1 MLDSGGARFQ
11 HFQYE
16 TVIPYCGIERQ
27 LMTVP
32 SMMGRRVV
40 IAPDKFKGS
49 LTAGQAARAMALG
62 VKRANPELTTVEC
75 PVADGGDGTLDTA
88 VVAGFERVPV
98 YATGPTGQVVLTAY
112 ARSGET
118 AVVEMA
124 EVCGLQRLPG
134 AKAAPMTAS
143 SYGLGEVVAQAL
155 DHGCRDIIIGVGGS
169 ASTDGG
175 AGFLAALGAI
185 ARDEH
190 GSRLDSGGR
199 HIGSAAQLD
208 VTGLHPEIASAAF
221 TIAVDVDNPLYGPLG
236 AAMVYASQKG
246 ASPVQVIELDRALR
260 VWADVVERA
269 TRTDCGTAAGA
280 GAAGGVGFAAL
291 AVLGAR
297 MRAGIEV
304 ILDLIELDRH
314 LLGACA
320 AMTGEGSLDHQSLRG
335 KAAVGV
341 SRRAGAYGVPT
352 FAVAGVS
359 TLDPVDVDTAG
370 LAGVYALSDLEP
382 DRQRS
387 ISQAGELLALA
398 TERLTREWLCRMQET
413 LSAAPGVNEP
423 LSEDIISGMRPGA

>member
-1 MLDSGGARFQ
+1 MSL
-11 HFQYE
+11 
-16 TVIPYCGIERQ
+16 
-27 LMTVP
+27 P
-32 SMMGRRVV
+32 STMGRRVV

-88 VVAGFERVPV
+88 VAAGFERVPV
-98 YATGPTGQVVLTAY
+98 YAEGPTGQVVLTAY
-112 ARSGET
+112 ARSGKT

-124 EVCGLQRLPG
+124 EICGLQRLPG
-134 AKAAPMTAS
+134 GTTAPVTAS
-143 SYGLGEVVAQAL
+143 SYGLGQVVWQAL
-155 DHGCRDIIIGVGGS
+155 EHGCSDIVIGVGGS

-190 GSRLDSGGR
+190 GARLERGGR

-208 VTGLHPEIASAAF
+208 LTGLHPEIASATL

-236 AAMVYASQKG
+236 AAHVYAPQKG
-246 ASPVQVIELDRALR
+246 ADARQVSELDGALQ

-269 TRTDCGTAAGA
+269 TGKDYRTAAGA
-280 GAAGGVGFAAL
+280 GAAGGVGFAAM

-297 MRAGIEV
+297 MRSGIEV

-320 AMTGEGSLDHQSLRG
+320 AITGEGSLDHQSLRG

-341 SRRAGAYGVPT
+341 SRRAGAHGIPT
-352 FAVAGVS
+352 FAVSGVS
-359 TLDPVDVDTAG
+359 TLDPVEVESAG
-370 LAGVYALSDLEP
+370 LAGVYALSDIEP
-382 DRQRS
+382 DRERS
-387 ISQAGELLALA
+387 IRRAAELLASA
-398 TERLTREWLCRMQET
+398 TERLTREWLSRPA
-413 LSAAPGVNEP
+413 SA
-423 LSEDIISGMRPGA
+423 

>member
-1 MLDSGGARFQ
+1 MAFKGTIGG
-11 HFQYE
+11 
-16 TVIPYCGIERQ
+16 
-27 LMTVP
+27 
-32 SMMGRRVV
+32 RVV

-62 VKRANPELTTVEC
+62 VKRANPELQTVEC

-88 VVAGFERVPV
+88 VAAGFERVPV
-98 YATGPTGQVVLTAY
+98 YAAGPTGQVVLTAY
-112 ARSGET
+112 ARSGNT

-124 EVCGLQRLPG
+124 EICGLQRLPG
-134 AKAAPMTAS
+134 GVAAPVTAS
-143 SYGLGEVVAQAL
+143 SYGLGQVVGQAL
-155 DHGCRDIIIGVGGS
+155 EHGCRDIVIGVGGS

-190 GSRLDSGGR
+190 GSRLDRGGR
-199 HIGSAAQLD
+199 YIFNAEQLD
-208 VTGLHPEIASAAF
+208 LTGLHPEIASAAF

-236 AAMVYASQKG
+236 AAHVYAPQKG
-246 ASPVQVIELDRALR
+246 ADPLQVSELDGALR

-269 TRTDCGTAAGA
+269 TANDCRTAAGA
-280 GAAGGVGFAAL
+280 GAAGGVGFAAM
-291 AVLGAR
+291 AVLGAQ

-341 SRRAGAYGVPT
+341 SRRAGAHGVPT

-359 TLDPVDVDTAG
+359 TLDPVEVDAAG

-387 ISQAGELLALA
+387 ISRASELLTLA
-398 TERLTREWLCRMQET
+398 TERLTREWLSRPA
-413 LSAAPGVNEP
+413 SA
-423 LSEDIISGMRPGA
+423 

>member
-1 MLDSGGARFQ
+1 MSL
-11 HFQYE
+11 
-16 TVIPYCGIERQ
+16 
-27 LMTVP
+27 P
-32 SMMGRRVV
+32 STMGRRVV

-88 VVAGFERVPV
+88 VAAGFERVPV
-98 YATGPTGQVVLTAY
+98 YAEGPTGQVVLTAY
-112 ARSGET
+112 ARSGKT

-124 EVCGLQRLPG
+124 EICGLQRLPG
-134 AKAAPMTAS
+134 GTTAPVTAS
-143 SYGLGEVVAQAL
+143 SYGLGQVVWQAL
-155 DHGCRDIIIGVGGS
+155 EHGCSDIVIGVGGS

-190 GSRLDSGGR
+190 GARLDRGGR

-208 VTGLHPEIASAAF
+208 LTGLHPEIASATL

-236 AAMVYASQKG
+236 AAHVYAPQKG
-246 ASPVQVIELDRALR
+246 ADARQVSELDGALQ

-269 TRTDCGTAAGA
+269 TGKDYRTAAGA
-280 GAAGGVGFAAL
+280 GAAGGVGFAAM

-297 MRAGIEV
+297 MRSGIEV

-320 AMTGEGSLDHQSLRG
+320 AITGEGSLDHQSLRG

-341 SRRAGAYGVPT
+341 SRRAGAHGIPT
-352 FAVAGVS
+352 FAVSGVS
-359 TLDPVDVDTAG
+359 TLDPVEVESAG
-370 LAGVYALSDLEP
+370 LAGVYALSDIEP
-382 DRQRS
+382 DRERS
-387 ISQAGELLALA
+387 ISRAAELLASA
-398 TERLTREWLCRMQET
+398 TERLTREWLSRPA
-413 LSAAPGVNEP
+413 SA
-423 LSEDIISGMRPGA
+423 

>member
-1 MLDSGGARFQ
+1 MSLQG
-11 HFQYE
+11 
-16 TVIPYCGIERQ
+16 T
-27 LMTVP
+27 T
-32 SMMGRRVV
+32 GRRVV

-49 LTAGQAARAMALG
+49 LTAGQAAQAMALG

-88 VVAGFERVPV
+88 LAAGFERVPV
-98 YATGPTGQVVLTAY
+98 YAAGPTGQVVLTAY
-112 ARSGET
+112 ARNGKT

-134 AKAAPMTAS
+134 GIAAPVTAS
-143 SYGLGEVVAQAL
+143 SYGLGQVVGQAL
-155 DHGCRDIIIGVGGS
+155 EHGCRDIVIGVGGS

-175 AGFLAALGAI
+175 AGFLAALGAV

-190 GSRLDSGGR
+190 GARLDRGGR
-199 HIGSAAQLD
+199 YIGSAAQLD
-208 VTGLHPEIASAAF
+208 LTGLHPEIASAAF

-236 AAMVYASQKG
+236 AAHVYAPQKG
-246 ASPVQVIELDRALR
+246 ADPLQVSELDGALR

-269 TRTDCGTAAGA
+269 TGNDCRTAAGA
-280 GAAGGVGFAAL
+280 GAAGGVGFAAM
-291 AVLGAR
+291 AVLGAQ

-304 ILDLIELDRH
+304 ILDLIELDKH
-314 LLGACA
+314 LVGACA

-341 SRRAGAYGVPT
+341 SRRAGAHGVPT

-359 TLDPVDVDTAG
+359 TLDPAEVDTAG

-387 ISQAGELLALA
+387 ISRAGELLALA
-398 TERLTREWLCRMQET
+398 TERLTREWL
-413 LSAAPGVNEP
+413 S
-423 LSEDIISGMRPGA
+423 RPALA

>member
-1 MLDSGGARFQ
+1 
-11 HFQYE
+11 
-16 TVIPYCGIERQ
+16 
-27 LMTVP
+27 
-32 SMMGRRVV
+32 MGRRVV

-49 LTAGQAARAMALG
+49 LTAEQAARAMTLG
-62 VKRANPELTTVEC
+62 VQRADPELATVEC

-88 VVAGFERVPV
+88 VAAGFERIPV
-98 YATGPTGQVVLTAY
+98 YAAGPTGQVVLTAY
-112 ARSGET
+112 ARSGKT

-124 EVCGLQRLPG
+124 EICGLQRLPG
-134 AKAAPMTAS
+134 GAPAPVTAS
-143 SYGLGEVVAQAL
+143 SYGLGQVVGQAL
-155 DHGCRDIIIGVGGS
+155 DHGCSDVVIGVGGS

-190 GSRLDSGGR
+190 GARLDRDGR
-199 HIGSAAQLD
+199 YMGNVAQLD
-208 VTGLHPEIASAAF
+208 LTGLHPEIASATV
-221 TIAVDVDNPLYGPLG
+221 TIAVDVDNPLYGPSG
-236 AAMVYASQKG
+236 AAHVYAPQKG
-246 ASPVQVIELDRALR
+246 ADPREVNELDGALR

-269 TRTDCGTAAGA
+269 TGNDYRTAAGA
-280 GAAGGVGFAAL
+280 GAAGGVGFAAM

-297 MRAGIEV
+297 MRSGIEV

-320 AMTGEGSLDHQSLRG
+320 AITGEGSLDNQSLRG

-341 SRRAGAYGVPT
+341 SRRAGAHGIPT

-359 TLDPVDVDTAG
+359 TLEPVDVETAG

-387 ISQAGELLALA
+387 ISRAAELLATA
-398 TERLTREWLCRMQET
+398 TERLTRECLGR
-413 LSAAPGVNEP
+413 
-423 LSEDIISGMRPGA
+423 R

>member
-1 MLDSGGARFQ
+1 
-11 HFQYE
+11 
-16 TVIPYCGIERQ
+16 
-27 LMTVP
+27 
-32 SMMGRRVV
+32 
-40 IAPDKFKGS
+40 
-49 LTAGQAARAMALG
+49 
-62 VKRANPELTTVEC
+62 
-75 PVADGGDGTLDTA
+75 
-88 VVAGFERVPV
+88 
-98 YATGPTGQVVLTAY
+98 VVLTAY
-112 ARSGET
+112 ARSAET

-124 EVCGLQRLPG
+124 EVCGMQRLPG
-134 AKAAPMTAS
+134 ATAAPMTAS

-155 DHGCRDIIIGVGGS
+155 DHGCRDIIVGVGGS

-185 ARDEH
+185 ARDKR
-190 GSRLDSGGR
+190 GSRLNAGGR
-199 HIGSAAQLD
+199 HIGSASRLD
-208 VTGLHPEIASAAF
+208 LTGLHPEIASAAF

-236 AAMVYASQKG
+236 AAHVYAPQKG
-246 ASPVQVIELDRALR
+246 ADPLQVSELDGALQ

-269 TRTDCGTAAGA
+269 TGNDCRTTAGA

-291 AVLGAR
+291 AVLRAR

-341 SRRAGAYGVPT
+341 SRRAGAHGVPT

-359 TLDPVDVDTAG
+359 TLDPVEVDTAG

-387 ISQAGELLALA
+387 ISRAGELLTLA
-398 TERLTREWLCRMQET
+398 TERLTREWLCSGAMPA
-413 LSAAPGVNEP
+413 SA
-423 LSEDIISGMRPGA
+423 

>member
-1 MLDSGGARFQ
+1 MSLQGTMRG
-11 HFQYE
+11 
-16 TVIPYCGIERQ
+16 
-27 LMTVP
+27 
-32 SMMGRRVV
+32 RVV

-88 VVAGFERVPV
+88 VAAGFERVPV
-98 YATGPTGQVVLTAY
+98 YAAGPTGQVVLTAY
-112 ARSGET
+112 ARNGKT

-124 EVCGLQRLPG
+124 EICGLQRLPG
-134 AKAAPMTAS
+134 GIAAPVTAS
-143 SYGLGEVVAQAL
+143 SYGLGQVVAQAL
-155 DHGCRDIIIGVGGS
+155 EHGCADIVIGVGGS

-190 GSRLDSGGR
+190 GARLNRGGR
-199 HIGSAAQLD
+199 YIGSAKQLD
-208 VTGLHPEIASAAF
+208 LTGLHREIASAAF

-236 AAMVYASQKG
+236 AAHVYAPQKG
-246 ASPVQVIELDRALR
+246 ADPLQVSELDGALR

-269 TRTDCGTAAGA
+269 TGNDCRTAAGA
-280 GAAGGVGFAAL
+280 GAAGGVGFAAM
-291 AVLGAR
+291 AVLGAQ
-297 MRAGIEV
+297 MRSGIEV
-304 ILDLIELDRH
+304 ILDLIELDKH
-314 LLGACA
+314 LVGACA
-320 AMTGEGSLDHQSLRG
+320 AVTGEGSLDHQSLRG

-341 SRRAGAYGVPT
+341 SRRAGAHGVPT

-359 TLDPVDVDTAG
+359 TLDPVGVDTAG

-387 ISQAGELLALA
+387 ISHAGELLTLA
-398 TERLTREWLCRMQET
+398 TERLTRDLLRC
-413 LSAAPGVNEP
+413 
-423 LSEDIISGMRPGA
+423 GAVQDG